1 MFLNKVMDI
10 KKESKISSFTVHD
23 LPKPERPRER
33 LGKYGAEALSAQE
46 LLALVLGR
54 GIPKKSVMNIAQ
66 ELLSKFGNIKAIS
79 EATIE
84 ELSQIRGIGFAKAA
98 QIKACF
104 ELGKRQDLEPELID
118 CDIKNPQNVVRA
130 IRASIKD
137 KAKEHFKL
145 IILNPRNKIIAIST
159 ISIGTLNASLV
170 HPREVFKEAII
181 HNAASI
187 VLCHNHPSGDTEP
200 SEEDLN
206 ITKRLIEAGKILGI
220 EVLDHIIIAK
230 DDFCSFKE
238 RGLL

>member
-1 MFLNKVMDI
+1 M
-10 KKESKISSFTVHD
+10 S
-23 LPKPERPRER
+23 
-33 LGKYGAEALSAQE
+33 
-46 LLALVLGR
+46 
-54 GIPKKSVMNIAQ
+54 IAQ
-66 ELLSKFGNIKAIS
+66 DLLSRFGSIKAIS

-118 CDIKNPQNVVRA
+118 YDIRNPQNVVRA

-181 HNAASI
+181 HNAASV
-187 VLCHNHPSGDTEP
+187 VLAHNHPSGDTEP
-200 SEEDLN
+200 SEEDLK
-206 ITKRLIEAGKILGI
+206 ITRRLSEAGKILGI
-220 EVLDHIIIAK
+220 EVLDHIIITK
-230 DDFCSFKE
+230 NGFKSLAE
-238 RGLL
+238 EGLLQGRDL